1 MACPVYIDR
10 MKKFA
15 MLAALAVLIS
25 VAVKKVR
32 SI

>member
-1 MACPVYIDR
+1 MTA
-10 MKKFA
+10 MKKLV
-15 MLAALAVLIS
+15 MLAALGTLVA

>member
-1 MACPVYIDR
+1 MR
-10 MKKFA
+10 TMKKLV
-15 MLAALAVLIS
+15 MLAVLGTLVA

>member
-1 MACPVYIDR
+1 MR
-10 MKKFA
+10 TMKKLV
-15 MLAALAVLIS
+15 MLAALGTLVA